1 MHGLSVNIGQVEIGR
16 LVLFVGALFYVSLG
30 KRRGWAMGCWGKQGQ
45 SDGDDDDG
53 LKSMVN
59 ISGLL
64 LLLFWNAE
72 LGRMTAVENEGGFT
86 QTCAYYP
93 TSLGT

>member
-1 MHGLSVNIGQVEIGR
+1 MFVRGR
-16 LVLFVGALFYVSLG
+16 TKDARALGKYRPGRNREARVICRGIIYVSLG

-64 LLLFWNAE
+64 LVLECRIRTNDCCRE
-72 LGRMTAVENEGGFT
+72 
-86 QTCAYYP
+86 
-93 TSLGT
+93 